1 METVD
6 NLILSHP
13 QHLAA
18 RFATLLR
25 RLGARTPVDEVYA
38 ALAAAWNEPHRVYHG
53 ASHLVDCLEQLDGA
67 PGEGADRRV
76 VEAALWFHDAVY
88 NPHATSN
95 ETRSAAWASRGLA
108 GVGVPAP
115 TGAEVARLVLLTRHT
130 APPTDVA
137 GHLACDVDLSIL
149 GRGPD
154 RFAEF
159 ERRIRAEYAWVPE
172 DTYRAVRADI
182 LEGFLRRSPLFLT
195 AHFRRKYEAAARKN
209 LEIAIT
215 GLRSPSREVPE
226 A

>member
-67 PGEGADRRV
+67 PAEGADRMV

-88 NPHATSN
+88 NPRATGN
-95 ETRSAAWASRGLA
+95 ETRSAAWASRALAKA
-108 GVGVPAP
+108 GVPPPA
-115 TGAEVARLVLLTRHT
+115 GAEVARLILLTRHT
-130 APPTDVA
+130 APAADPA
-137 GHLACDVDLSIL
+137 GSLACDVDLSIL
-149 GRGPD
+149 GREPD

-159 ERRIRAEYAWVPE
+159 ERRIRAEYSWVPE

-195 AHFRRKYEAAARKN
+195 SHFRRKYEAQARCNIEGAVRN
-209 LEIAIT
+209 LI
-215 GLRSPSREVPE
+215 R
-226 A
+226 